1 MYAFLRLVLILLTAV
16 LISLFRKSKNRG
28 NFVSIL
34 TANLFD
40 EDTHM
45 HSDIRGHGKE
55 NLDPEMMKS
64 VKAQCFVYYPHKV
77 TKQRNGRSVFK
88 ALM

>member
-1 MYAFLRLVLILLTAV
+1 MLT
-16 LISLFRKSKNRG
+16 SLFRKSKNRG
-28 NFVSIL
+28 NFTAIL

-45 HSDIRGHGKE
+45 HSNVWGHGKE
-55 NLDPEMMKS
+55 KLDPEMMKF
-64 VKAQCFVYYPHKV
+64 VKAQCLVYYPHKV